1 MKNQKTMLAL
11 TSLAMVAASQT
22 VNAADYE
29 VKIVNLTRGI
39 HITPVLVTAHA
50 SGTQLFQPGDAAST
64 ELQAMAEG
72 GDTSGLTTLI
82 QGQGAVTAAGTGL
95 IAPGASETLT
105 ISNSGNTSNDRLSFV
120 GMLLPT
126 NDGFA
131 GLNSV
136 NLPTGD
142 IGSSMTWDVVG
153 YDAGTE
159 ANDEIIGSGVP
170 GVAGFPAPA
179 PVVATGTGTGGTGVS
194 ASAEGYVHVHR
205 NVLGDTNASGGV
217 SDINS
222 TVHRWLNPV
231 ARVTVTLTAN

>member
-1 MKNQKTMLAL
+1 MNKLNTALAL
-11 TSLAMVAASQT
+11 TSLALMAVSQT
-22 VNAADYE
+22 ANAADYE

-50 SGTQLFQPGDAAST
+50 SGTQLFQSGQAAST

-72 GDTSGLTTLI
+72 GDTSGLTTLV

-95 IAPGASETLT
+95 IAPGGSETLT
-105 ISNSGNTSNDRLSFV
+105 ISNSGNASNDKLSVV

-131 GLNSV
+131 GLNGV
-136 NLPTGD
+136 DLPTGD
-142 IGSSMTWDVVG
+142 VGSSMTWDVVG

-170 GVAGFPAPA
+170 GAAGFPAPA
-179 PVVATGTGTGGTGVS
+179 PIVATGTGTGGTGVS
-194 ASAEGYVHVHR
+194 ASVEGYVHVHR
-205 NVLGDTNASGGV
+205 NVLGDTNASGGA